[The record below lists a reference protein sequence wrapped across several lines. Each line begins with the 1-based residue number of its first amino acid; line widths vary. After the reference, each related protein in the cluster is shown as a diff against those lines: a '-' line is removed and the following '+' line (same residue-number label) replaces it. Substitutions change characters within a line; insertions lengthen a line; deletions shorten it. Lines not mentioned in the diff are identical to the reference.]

1 MVNTLRVKL
10 TAGSVLKMLTLVALI
25 SGLLYALVIYAIGLN
40 RDQALHEKMAIEF
53 NVLGLQLPAELSLPN
68 VTSSTGQDWQI
79 IDHIKE
85 YVEPYES
92 HDNDDATSFIAP
104 LDAQAQPLLNQSD
117 NRGIRPDTLSLD
129 GAAVQ
134 AASKN
139 GSDLRTI
146 FTENGTHMRL
156 LTYRLPPGAPRAYM
170 QVGKLLASED
180 RIKHRLLLI
189 LFAGSVLFTVVAGWF
204 SWKMTGQSLRATWQG
219 WERQQA
225 FVANASHELRTPLT
239 LIRASAQIVQQ
250 GLAPNNPQWLLM
262 SDVLSETD
270 HMAKLVDDLLLLS
283 RLDASELKLDL
294 QVIPMSELLP
304 RLQRQF
310 ASLVNE
316 RGVSIRV
323 NRAAGWVKADPTRL
337 WQVLLI
343 LVDNA
348 LRHTPAQGSVT
359 LNAQIL
365 NVQTLNQKHN
375 QKLNQAL
382 NQTPVEV
389 VQISVADTGY
399 GIATED
405 LPHVFERFYKAHN
418 SLADRR
424 SAGLGL
430 SIAKPLIEM
439 HGGSIEID
447 SQVSQGTRI
456 IITLPAQPA
465 LQTIEM
471 SPVN

>member
-25 SGLLYALVIYAIGLN
+25 SGLFYAMVIYTIGLN
-40 RDQALHEKMAIEF
+40 RDQALREKMAIEF
-53 NVLGLQLPAELSLPN
+53 NLLGLQLPAELSLPN
-68 VTSSTGQDWQI
+68 DTTSAGQEWQI
-79 IDHIKE
+79 IDHIKD
-85 YVEPYES
+85 YVGPYES
-92 HDNDDATSFIAP
+92 YDNDDATSFIAP
-104 LDAQAQPLLNQSD
+104 IAPLGAQAQPLLNQPDIQSVH
-117 NRGIRPDTLSLD
+117 PDTLLLD
-129 GAAVQ
+129 GTAVQ

-156 LTYRLPPGAPRAYM
+156 LTYRLPPGAPKAYM
-170 QVGKLLASED
+170 QVGKLLAGED

-189 LFAGSVLFTVVAGWF
+189 LFGGSVLFTVVAGWF

-250 GLAPNNPQWLLM
+250 SLAPNNPQWLLM

-283 RLDASELKLDL
+283 RLDAGALKLDP
-294 QVIPMSELLP
+294 QVIQMSELLH

-310 ASLVNE
+310 ASLANE
-316 RGVSIRV
+316 REVSVRV
-323 NRAAGWVKADPTRL
+323 NRAEGWVKADPTRL

-359 LNAQIL
+359 LNAEIHGQTH
-365 NVQTLNQKHN
+365 NQTHNQTL
-375 QKLNQAL
+375 A
-382 NQTPVEV
+382 EV
-389 VQISVADTGY
+389 VKISVADTGY
-399 GIATED
+399 GIATGD
-405 LPHVFERFYKAHN
+405 MPHVFERFYKAHT

-439 HGGSIEID
+439 HGGTIEID

-456 IITLPAQPA
+456 IITLPGQPA
-465 LQTIEM
+465 PQPIEM
-471 SPVN
+471 SSVIETL